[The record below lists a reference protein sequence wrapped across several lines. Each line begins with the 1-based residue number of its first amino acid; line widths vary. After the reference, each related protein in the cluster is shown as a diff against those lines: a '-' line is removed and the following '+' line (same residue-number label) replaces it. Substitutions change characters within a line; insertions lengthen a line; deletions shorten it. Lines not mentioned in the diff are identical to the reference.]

1 MKQAIFILLLLT
13 GLSSH
18 AQKTQEQCKA
28 QQQFEKDLFV
38 NNLRIY
44 ILGGIAARP
53 KEGDA
58 DFEKKYAVD
67 FYNFGCIAPI
77 NLDFYNEYNL
87 LVFKHLT
94 EKAGAEWEEAIRK
107 DVMAWNQWKPEK

>member
-1 MKQAIFILLLLT
+1 MKPILIIFLLFA
-13 GLSSH
+13 GFCSH
-18 AQKTQEQCKA
+18 AQTPEKWTPT
-28 QQQFEKDLFV
+28 QQFDKDLSV
-38 NNLRIY
+38 NHLRIY

-67 FYNFGCIAPI
+67 FYDFGCLAPG
-77 NLDFYNEYNL
+77 NFSFYTEYNL

-94 EKAGAEWEEAIRK
+94 EKTGTEWEEAIRK

>member
-1 MKQAIFILLLLT
+1 MKQIIIVFLLLT
-13 GLSSH
+13 GFSSN
-18 AQKTQEQCKA
+18 AQTPEKWTP
-28 QQQFEKDLFV
+28 QQQFDKDLSA

-58 DFEKKYAVD
+58 DFQKKYPVRFHD
-67 FYNFGCIAPI
+67 FGCLAPG
-77 NLDFYNEYNL
+77 NLSFYNEYNL

-94 EKAGAEWEEAIRK
+94 EKTGAEWEETIRK
-107 DVMAWNQWKPEK
+107 DIMAWNQWKPEQE

>member
-1 MKQAIFILLLLT
+1 MKQIIIVLLLLT
-13 GLSSH
+13 GFCST
-18 AQKTQEQCKA
+18 AQTPEKWTP
-28 QQQFEKDLFV
+28 QQQFEKDLSA

-67 FYNFGCIAPI
+67 FYDFGCLAPV
-77 NLDFYNEYNL
+77 NLNFYNEYNL
-87 LVFKHLT
+87 LIFKHLT
-94 EKAGAEWEEAIRK
+94 EKNGEEWEEAIRK
-107 DVMAWNQWKPEK
+107 DVMAWNKWKPEK